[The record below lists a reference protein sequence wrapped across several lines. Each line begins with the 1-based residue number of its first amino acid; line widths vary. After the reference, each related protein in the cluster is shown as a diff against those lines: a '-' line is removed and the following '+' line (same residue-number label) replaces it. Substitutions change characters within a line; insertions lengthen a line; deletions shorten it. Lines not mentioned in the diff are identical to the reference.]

1 VRNRFGHPHP
11 TTLKTLAL
19 AGVRVWRT
27 DRDGEVTAWT
37 DGSRLEVGAASRG
50 ARIDLW

>member
-11 TTLKTLAL
+11 TTLKTLAS
-19 AGVRVWRT
+19 ARVRLWRT

-37 DGSRLEVGAASRG
+37 DGSRLEVGAASREG
-50 ARIDLW
+50 RIDLW